1 MTHPTA
7 PLVRPDLRVAP
18 RWMAAA
24 LLLTLAACG
33 NAPAPSSGPPP
44 ASTPPATTPTS
55 ALPQLYLAH
64 LATVPYADRLVFN
77 RIQTPNPSIPN
88 VVHDTNVLRLSNTG
102 AQPLTISALTV
113 QGAWRVE
120 SPPSLPLTLAPGA
133 SQDLTLRFTATD
145 TGYHSGS
152 LTIASNDPNTPNRS
166 VELRGLWQDHSE
178 DNQEPA
184 LQDIVKALGY
194 RINLV
199 GSPVT
204 ETGNAAF
211 GSYLNVRQNGL
222 VKPQGEE
229 VISAYWQR
237 ADETQPVQ
245 VTQVASYHTQGNPST
260 LRWYG
265 QVSTGNEQLR
275 TILTTAGSDAQS
287 VLPHQNGLTQV
298 AGGSFVPVS
307 DTGAAVPTFGFK
319 VDAEWSDPVKNGQTA
334 DVNHGCPRPCGQHLR
349 FWPVRDRAGQRVS
362 GQYLLV
368 VDYAGIN
375 YDYQDQI
382 YVISN
387 LKPAPM
393 LIDVGTTSGY
403 TDPAGN
409 VWQPDQDQN
418 GVASYTPTTA
428 IAEPSTA
435 YTGAIAG
442 TLNPQ
447 LYRTYR
453 GNVGTSTPQNQRLL
467 NFNIPVG
474 NGTYQV
480 KLHFADLAWS
490 QAGKRVF
497 DVSIENQLRV
507 PNLDIAGQVGGKAAL
522 VVPVDGVQVT
532 DGLLT
537 LNLKASV
544 DFPSIAGIEIIPQ

>member
-1 MTHPTA
+1 MTHPNA
-7 PLVRPDLRVAP
+7 PLVRPELRVAR
-18 RWMAAA
+18 RWMTAA

-33 NAPAPSSGPPP
+33 TPPTPSSGPPP
-44 ASTPPATTPTS
+44 ASTPPTPTPTS
-55 ALPQLYLAH
+55 APPQVHLAN

-77 RIQTPNPSIPN
+77 RIQNPNPSIPN

-102 AQPLTISALTV
+102 GQPLVISALKV
-113 QGAWRVE
+113 QDAWRLDN
-120 SPPSLPLTLAPGA
+120 PPNLPLTLAPGA
-133 SQDLTLRFTATD
+133 SQELTLRFTATN

-152 LTIASNDPNTPNRS
+152 LTIASNDPSTPNRM

-204 ETGNAAF
+204 ETGNTAL
-211 GSYLNVRQNGL
+211 SNYLAVRQNGV

-245 VTQVASYHTQGNPST
+245 VTQVASYHTQGDAST
-260 LRWYG
+260 LRWYA
-265 QVSTGNEQLR
+265 QVNTGNEPLH
-275 TILTTAGSDAQS
+275 TILTTAGNDAQS
-287 VLPHQNGLTQV
+287 LLPHQNGSAQL
-298 AGGSFVPVS
+298 ASGSFVPAS
-307 DTGAAVPTFGFK
+307 ATSSAVATFGFK

-375 YDYQDQI
+375 YDYQDQM

-387 LKPAPM
+387 LRPAPL
-393 LIDVGTTSGY
+393 LIDVGTSSGY

-409 VWQPDQDQN
+409 VWRPDRDQN
-418 GVASYTPTTA
+418 GVATYTPSTA

-453 GNVGTSTPQNQRLL
+453 GNVGTSTPQDQRLL
-467 NFNIPVG
+467 NFDIPVG

-480 KLHFADLAWS
+480 KLHFADLAWT

-522 VVPVDGVQVT
+522 VVPVDVQVA
-532 DGLLT
+532 DGLLS
-537 LNLKASV
+537 LSLKASV
-544 DFPSIAGIEIIPQ
+544 DFPSIAGIEITPH